1 MVYVLKRVT
10 ESRKKSRRLS
20 YQSRKLM
27 ESLLS
32 GKKYISDV
40 YSLFSFRNNLYK
52 SLNNLKEK
60 GYIRISTRR
69 PRTISITE
77 KGKRRLEVI

>member
-1 MVYVLKRVT
+1 MVYVLKRT
-10 ESRKKSRRLS
+10 IEKRKKSIRLS

-32 GKKYISDV
+32 GKKYISDM

-52 SLNNLKEK
+52 SLNNLREKEYVK
-60 GYIRISTRR
+60 VSTHR

-77 KGKRRLEVI
+77 KGKRRLEII